1 MLLLINET
9 FLIIFLDSWSPE
21 LPSSL
26 KRDLFVSFLEM
37 LSPIFSSDFNV
48 NLFWWDKLELLREIL
63 RCEMGELCVI
73 ASPS

>member
-9 FLIIFLDSWSPE
+9 LLIIFLESWSPE
-21 LPSSL
+21 LSSSL
-26 KRDLFVSFLEM
+26 KRDLFVSYLET
-37 LSPIFSSDFNV
+37 LRPTFSSDFRV
-48 NLFWWDKLELLREIL
+48 NLFWRDKLELLRETL